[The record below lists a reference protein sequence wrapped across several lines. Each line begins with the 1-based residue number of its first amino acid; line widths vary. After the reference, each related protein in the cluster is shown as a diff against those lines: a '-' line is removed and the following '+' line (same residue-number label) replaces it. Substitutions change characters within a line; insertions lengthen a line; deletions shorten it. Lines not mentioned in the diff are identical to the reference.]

1 MEKLWERKSFSQ
13 QIRANG
19 HHRASFDSCDFM
31 RVELDSIFGFV
42 TLLWPFMASCQIT
55 KTLILFFKGHL
66 VQGRPESLFGPQ
78 SRGREARYAR
88 DAQVTRNYYNWLGE
102 LHLRGW
108 KQSRNGARPHRIV
121 RFVFFKIFSIFSY
134 QEFMS
139 HFCVAVGLQQFR
151 GMLFPNKY

>member
-1 MEKLWERKSFSQ
+1 MGEKKFFPANPREWSSSRI
-13 QIRANG
+13 IR
-19 HHRASFDSCDFM
+19 FM
-31 RVELDSIFGFV
+31 RFYESSWTSIFGFV

-108 KQSRNGARPHRIV
+108 KQSGNGARPHRIV